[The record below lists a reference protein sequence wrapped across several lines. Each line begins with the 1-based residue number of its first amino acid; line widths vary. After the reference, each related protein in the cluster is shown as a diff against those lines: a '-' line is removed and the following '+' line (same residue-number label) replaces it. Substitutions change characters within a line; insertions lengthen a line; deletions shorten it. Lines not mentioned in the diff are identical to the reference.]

1 MCVPASSQE
10 GVDDGTSVF
19 NKDRADGDPDA
30 SSKGRAD
37 GVLDGKSEGGED
49 GAFECIDTLPPSV
62 EPLGSIDFNLFEGA
76 PGGTI

>member
-1 MCVPASSQE
+1 MS
-10 GVDDGTSVF
+10 DL
-19 NKDRADGDPDA
+19 KDTF
-30 SSKGRAD
+30 SSKETSLKKRNDRIKAQ
-37 GVLDGKSEGGED
+37 SEGGED